1 MPSITKGQF
10 KSPLLPLAVAGI
22 IVGVAIRT
30 AGLATSLTLY
40 YQFFPQFIQIL
51 QQVAQT
57 ILFVQGQI
65 NSLAALEFQKQ
76 WGLDLLTAEEGG
88 LCLFFQ
94 EECCFYYNKYSK
106 EQDPTTPNRPPKN
119 IKNSMPLIPGPFKT
133 PFGMDITLHDPS
145 HFSAFIICTLLHHP
159 LLHILPMTKKKK
171 FKSNQ

>member
-65 NSLAALEFQKQ
+65 NSLASSGTLKVHVRAASQ
-76 WGLDLLTAEEGG
+76 WRITTCLVILT
-88 LCLFFQ
+88 
-94 EECCFYYNKYSK
+94 
-106 EQDPTTPNRPPKN
+106 
-119 IKNSMPLIPGPFKT
+119 
-133 PFGMDITLHDPS
+133 
-145 HFSAFIICTLLHHP
+145 
-159 LLHILPMTKKKK
+159 
-171 FKSNQ
+171 